1 MNESMAWNF
10 ASIRPQA
17 RRLAEEAA
25 HRAGVSLEEWL
36 DEVIVGRVAGDI
48 SDQGDKIHSQGSEQ
62 LGRAWLDEAED
73 FFESAITR
81 IERRLR
87 RGEERMT
94 RAFETMTSVLERT
107 REYVDRGTLSPA
119 YRQPPAPGEQQPAAT
134 PQAGEA
140 LGVHPGLHR
149 RLDEWLEEIARRIDA
164 ARQMSH
170 APSASLDTNSEK
182 RRLDLKAAVLQIAL
196 RRQALDAR
204 DARGFSA
211 SPQPAQA
218 PVGAHSDREVSH
230 LSTARSQSL
239 AGQTGDAANGEGTKP
254 DNSVSDA
261 SDRLATSPSPA
272 SEAPHK
278 DISGF
283 IGKSDG
289 TWQER
294 DQRLCAMDLMAMREG
309 IAAMNRSL
317 AELAPRNAV
326 VALEGAVRDLTE
338 RVALLRQ
345 DGEHESLLAPLD
357 AMAADLR
364 ASLKSHDPQAAVAG
378 LEREICALAGKIDAL
393 AGATISPESFDG
405 IQRQTEEVRNL
416 LAAAATRSAPLER
429 LERQI
434 SELADRIEQLGASP
448 AAQVESEQMAASLAD
463 LRGEVERSTP
473 LSALML
479 IERRLENI
487 TARLE
492 QEIAQPAQNG
502 LDPHALDDLARRID
516 GVRQSLDARP
526 QPQFDTSAL
535 EASLKDLSTK
545 LESPNSQPLAALMRD
560 ISDKLDAAGHKDAE
574 ADPNTIEPMLAEI
587 INKLDHLPQS
597 DSMADLQ
604 SIERLLQSLD
614 AKLDFGAGRTFGR
627 EIVGQIAEEVTRR
640 LEKEFAFRI
649 DTQGLAEQIAYIH
662 ERLEALSNLDG
673 MQTLMRKLSVQ
684 LVGFTGEPSNNDQDE
699 MPSLAVPTSP
709 TGSSVSVVRGIEA
722 LGATDSS
729 ASGELRRPPKP
740 VTPGN
745 EDDSALS
752 QSAEDDVLLEPG
764 AGAPQRVREAREPTR
779 EISSKTNPSISAHI
793 AAARRAA
800 HSALSEGGGQNA
812 PTAAPAVARG
822 IERAKSLYAN
832 HRRSVLFA
840 AAFAIV
846 AMAAVRFIGA
856 HAPIVQKS
864 ELTGQSAKTAVASG
878 SPGKSGALAPA
889 PTAPRVD
896 TMPTASIPPAS
907 EAAKLNSPSGAAN
920 PQLSATI
927 AAALPTSLRDAV
939 VAGSPA
945 AQYELAQRLFEG
957 RGVPQDQQG
966 AALWLE
972 RAASSGLA
980 PAQFRLGTLYSKGI
994 GVERDAAAAKRWYAK
1009 AAEAGNARAA
1019 HNLAVMYAD
1028 PVGETPDYVEAAKW
1042 FREAAEWGVRDSEFN
1057 LAVLYARGLGIDQDL
1072 RQSWLWFSLAA
1083 AQGDADAAKKRD
1095 EVAAK
1100 LDPVALA
1107 AAVADLA
1114 KFKVAKPDPAANE
1127 VASPP
1132 GGWDSV
1138 SPLSQSPASDSAVTP
1153 KSAP

>member
-1 MNESMAWNF
+1 
-10 ASIRPQA
+10 
-17 RRLAEEAA
+17 
-25 HRAGVSLEEWL
+25 
-36 DEVIVGRVAGDI
+36 
-48 SDQGDKIHSQGSEQ
+48 
-62 LGRAWLDEAED
+62 
-73 FFESAITR
+73 
-81 IERRLR
+81 
-87 RGEERMT
+87 
-94 RAFETMTSVLERT
+94 
-107 REYVDRGTLSPA
+107 
-119 YRQPPAPGEQQPAAT
+119 
-134 PQAGEA
+134 
-140 LGVHPGLHR
+140 
-149 RLDEWLEEIARRIDA
+149 
-164 ARQMSH
+164 
-170 APSASLDTNSEK
+170 
-182 RRLDLKAAVLQIAL
+182 
-196 RRQALDAR
+196 
-204 DARGFSA
+204 
-211 SPQPAQA
+211 
-218 PVGAHSDREVSH
+218 

-239 AGQTGDAANGEGTKP
+239 AGQTGGAANGEATKP
-254 DNSVSDA
+254 VNSVSDA
-261 SDRLATSPSPA
+261 SDQLATSPSPA

-294 DQRLCAMDLMAMREG
+294 DQRLCAMDLTAMREG

-448 AAQVESEQMAASLAD
+448 APQVESEQMAASLAD
-463 LRGEVERSTP
+463 LRGETERSAP

-479 IERRLENI
+479 IERRLEHI
-487 TARLE
+487 AARLD

-560 ISDKLDAAGHKDAE
+560 ISDKLDAAGRKDAE

-614 AKLDFGAGRTFGR
+614 AKLDFGARRTLGR
-627 EIVGQIAEEVTRR
+627 EIVGQIAEEITRR
-640 LEKEFAFRI
+640 LEKEVAFRI
-649 DTQGLAEQIAYIH
+649 DAQGLAEQIAYIH
-662 ERLEALSNLDG
+662 KRLEALSDLDG
-673 MQTLMRKLSVQ
+673 MQSLMRKLSVQ
-684 LVGFTGEPSNNDQDE
+684 LVGFTGEPSNNDEDE
-699 MPSLAVPTSP
+699 TPSLAVPTSP

-729 ASGELRRPPKP
+729 ASGELRRPLKP

-745 EDDSALS
+745 EDDSTLS

-1028 PVGETPDYVEAAKW
+1028 PVSEAPDYVEAAKW
-1042 FREAAEWGVRDSEFN
+1042 FRKAAEWGVRDSEFN
-1057 LAVLYARGLGIDQDL
+1057 LGVLYARGLGIDQDL

-1114 KFKVAKPDPAANE
+1114 KFKVAKPDPVANE

-1132 GGWDSV
+1132 GGWDSKPGV
-1138 SPLSQSPASDSAVTP
+1138 SPLSQSPAFDSAVTP